1 MDDGMDDLAADR
13 VLLDGFQDSMVMTV
27 STWKRYDSYVRTRRL
42 HTGRTWHEE
51 ITKLRAKT
59 LRDQRELYDHG
70 GAFFHVA
77 AVSLEKHHRLLLYS
91 YDRITTVLTAWISV
105 VWNFYGKRHSC
116 VSQKIRK
123 TDQVAKRRR

>member
-1 MDDGMDDLAADR
+1 MKKLQNCAR
-13 VLLDGFQDSMVMTV
+13 
-27 STWKRYDSYVRTRRL
+27 KRS
-42 HTGRTWHEE
+42 E
-51 ITKLRAKT
+51 IN
-59 LRDQRELYDHG
+59 ENYDHG